1 MGQAADIDEWI
12 TVVPYDP
19 LWSWQFAGEQG
30 PVRDAL
36 GEVVADIAHFGS
48 TAVPGLAAKPIVDI
62 LVGVQALPLR
72 ERQIVALARQG
83 YEYLGEAGIPG
94 RVAFRKRRPRAFNLA
109 VVAWDGPLW
118 RDNLL
123 LRDFLR
129 AHPDDA
135 RRYAAHK
142 QNVLA
147 EGAST
152 LLAYSD
158 RKGAVVVDLLRK
170 ARRWDDAGRGS
181 G

>member
-1 MGQAADIDEWI
+1 MDQAANIDEWI
-12 TVVPYDP
+12 TVAPYDP
-19 LWSWQFAGEQG
+19 QWPWQFADEQG

-72 ERQIVALARQG
+72 EGQIAALARQG
-83 YEYLGEAGIPG
+83 YEYLGDAGIPG
-94 RVAFRKRRPRAFNLA
+94 RVAFRKRRPLAFNLA
-109 VVAWDGPLW
+109 VVAWGGPLW

-135 RRYAAHK
+135 RHYAAHK
-142 QNVLA
+142 RNVLA

-158 RKGAVVVDLLRK
+158 RKGVVVAELLRK
-170 ARRWDDAGRGS
+170 ARHWDDTGRGN

>member
-1 MGQAADIDEWI
+1 
-12 TVVPYDP
+12 
-19 LWSWQFAGEQG
+19 
-30 PVRDAL
+30 
-36 GEVVADIAHFGS
+36 
-48 TAVPGLAAKPIVDI
+48 
-62 LVGVQALPLR
+62 
-72 ERQIVALARQG
+72 
-83 YEYLGEAGIPG
+83 
-94 RVAFRKRRPRAFNLA
+94 
-109 VVAWDGPLW
+109 
-118 RDNLL
+118 
-123 LRDFLR
+123 LR